1 LERIEAY
8 LIARP
13 IVGHLK
19 AMRDLGKKVAMLQTE
34 IDADGRIRTAYN
46 IGGTTTG
53 RLSSSFSE
61 FGTGTNLQNIEESL
75 RSVFIA
81 DRGYKLGYFD
91 AEQGESRAVGG
102 IEWNLFGDGRYL
114 DE

>member
-1 LERIEAY
+1 MEAY

-13 IVGHLK
+13 IVGHIK
-19 AMRDLGKKVAMLQTE
+19 AMRDLGKKVSVLKTE
-34 IDADGRIRTAYN
+34 IDPDGRIRTSYN

-81 DRGYKLGYFD
+81 DRD
-91 AEQGESRAVGG
+91 
-102 IEWNLFGDGRYL
+102 IN
-114 DE
+114 